1 MSPCIGFNPVTL
13 ASKISEREV
22 MKILILAIFMAF
34 VATAMINYSG
44 YMQKRELD
52 KLPLIGTQKPL
63 ETLRT
68 FLSCKPWL
76 EAQGL
81 QLAGTFIKGIA
92 VGLAP
97 LSIIQPINTSGIAL
111 LAILAITKLREKPT
125 LYDWLGIG
133 TIVLGLFMLGRSLV
147 GAPTKRFSYNQ
158 VVLWFFVIFF
168 FVAASVALYRG
179 LTQRHQRAANLI
191 ALANGVL
198 IGLNAVLVKLA
209 WNDFGSRFWMK
220 GFRHAVSSPFIW
232 LVFLMPFVTL
242 VFDQIA
248 MQRGK
253 AVVVVPITTGMS
265 NLIPIIIGIVAMHE
279 PLPKSGGM
287 LLLRLASFVAIIG
300 GSMILSLRKDDEEAI
315 APAMSEA

>member
-1 MSPCIGFNPVTL
+1 
-13 ASKISEREV
+13 
-22 MKILILAIFMAF
+22 MAF

-52 KLPLIGTQKPL
+52 KLPLIGSQRPL

-97 LSIIQPINTSGIAL
+97 LSIVQPINTSGIAL
-111 LAILAITKLREKPT
+111 LAVLAITKLKEKPT

-133 TIVLGLFMLGRSLV
+133 TIVVGLFMLGRSLV
-147 GAPTKRFSYNQ
+147 GAPTRRFSYNQ

-168 FVAASVALYRG
+168 FAAASLALYRG

-198 IGLNAVLVKLA
+198 IGLTAVLVKLA
-209 WNDFGSRFWMK
+209 WNDFGSRFWTR
-220 GFRHAVSSPFIW
+220 GFRHAISSPFIW
-232 LVFLMPFVTL
+232 LVFFLPFVTL

-279 PLPKSGGM
+279 PLPKSAGM

-300 GSMILSLRKDDEEAI
+300 GSMILSLRRDEGEI
-315 APAMSEA
+315 AVTATRIA

>member
-1 MSPCIGFNPVTL
+1 MG
-13 ASKISEREV
+13 
-22 MKILILAIFMAF
+22 ILILAIIMAF

-52 KLPLIGTQKPL
+52 KLPLIGSQRPL

-97 LSIIQPINTSGIAL
+97 LSIVQPINTSGIAL
-111 LAILAITKLREKPT
+111 LAVLAITRLKEKPT

-133 TIVLGLFMLGRSLV
+133 TIVVGLFMLGRSLV
-147 GAPTKRFSYNQ
+147 GAPTRRFSYNQ

-168 FVAASVALYRG
+168 FAAATLALYRG

-198 IGLNAVLVKLA
+198 IGLTAVLVKLA
-209 WNDFGSRFWMK
+209 WNDFGSRFWTR
-220 GFRHAVSSPFIW
+220 GFRHAISSPFIW
-232 LVFLMPFVTL
+232 LVFFLPFVTL

-279 PLPKSGGM
+279 PLPKSAGM

-300 GSMILSLRKDDEEAI
+300 GSMILSLRRDEGEI
-315 APAMSEA
+315 AVTATRIA

>member
-1 MSPCIGFNPVTL
+1 MD
-13 ASKISEREV
+13 
-22 MKILILAIFMAF
+22 ILVLAIIMAF
-34 VATAMINYSG
+34 LATAMINYSG

-52 KLPLIGTQKPL
+52 KLPLIGSQKPL
-63 ETLRT
+63 ETLRA

-97 LSIIQPINTSGIAL
+97 LSIVQPINTSGIAL
-111 LAILAITKLREKPT
+111 LAVLAITKLKEKPT
-125 LYDWLGIG
+125 VYDWLGIG
-133 TIVLGLFMLGRSLV
+133 TIVVGLFMLGRSLV
-147 GAPTKRFSYNQ
+147 GAPTRRFSYNQ
-158 VVLWFFVIFF
+158 VMLWFFVFF
-168 FVAASVALYRG
+168 FFIVASLALYRG

-198 IGLNAVLVKLA
+198 IGLTAVLIKLA
-209 WNDFGSRFWMK
+209 WNDFGSRFWTK
-220 GFRHAVSSPFIW
+220 GFRHAISSPFIW
-232 LVFLMPFVTL
+232 LVFFLPFVTL
-242 VFDQIA
+242 IFDQIA

-279 PLPKSGGM
+279 PLPKTGGM

-300 GSMILSLRKDDEEAI
+300 GSMILSLRKDEEEAT
-315 APAMSEA
+315 APSPARA